1 MTKIFKV
8 CSLLSLS
15 SPLWLRLPLRID
27 VSRAS
32 LSPRCVRSYRI
43 SRESFFPCQN
53 IALLPDLI
61 YPVQLC
67 APRPDLAVER
77 FRAISL
83 LPVTQPPARNSSG
96 YPVTPLLQVGGRGLE
111 SFCAVHVRCDARRE
125 RRGEI
130 DLRPKKAINRT
141 NNAAAPRPAN
151 EKRLPACVVRP
162 CSCI

>member
-1 MTKIFKV
+1 MTFRAP
-8 CSLLSLS
+8 LSL
-15 SPLWLRLPLRID
+15 
-27 VSRAS
+27 S

-67 APRPDLAVER
+67 APRPDLSVER

-83 LPVTQPPARNSSG
+83 LLVTQPPARNSRG

-111 SFCAVHVRCDARRE
+111 SFCAVHVRCE
-125 RRGEI
+125 GGERGEERG
-130 DLRPKKAINRT
+130 DRSEAEKGYQSHEQRCPPAGERKKTSGVRRPSVFLYLICSGSLT
-141 NNAAAPRPAN
+141 ISRP
-151 EKRLPACVVRP
+151 LPVN
-162 CSCI
+162 